1 MLIEGLGSATVS
13 NGVMRIE
20 TFQRN
25 AKGEDVAG
33 PELLVPA
40 NRIAVVVAGLQVLL
54 EKAEEAAKASAP
66 ASAPAPAEL
75 N

>member
-1 MLIEGLGSATVS
+1 MLIEGLGSATIS

-25 AKGEDVAG
+25 AKGEDVSG

-40 NRIAVVVAGLQVLL
+40 NRIAVIVSGLQVLL
-54 EKAEEAAKASAP
+54 EKAEEAAKAP
-66 ASAPAPAEL
+66 AAAEL